1 MSAPRESALYEFALW
16 EPLLRLI
23 RASNTAELAAP
34 GGYVR
39 GHVGVGSWSVPVHR
53 PSPPRGQA
61 AQVEDMQEEWDAV
74 HAVIG
79 ALTEAE
85 VGQVEFVLEC
95 GADGATTLR
104 LYGPHPHVEPGFG
117 GPQGGSLLLVDDAVP
132 EPWRR
137 LPELMPD
144 AMPAPT
150 ADPVELARMLRE
162 RLPDVIGAT
171 EEEIAATESRIGV
184 TLPGELRSL
193 YGVVRGRWEDWSDDF
208 DAADRVYETVGCEL
222 LPLDHV
228 YVADAST
235 RPAPWEFGATDA
247 AVTRPGDAVQGVVGS
262 PGWIVFGG
270 SGGGDGIALDLT
282 PGPAGHLGQVV
293 LLSHEEHVG
302 AELLADSLTD
312 LVRDGEREERRSRRE
327 ELPEVARVNHSAVR
341 SVEAAAHPALE
352 VLSLGVCDGEP
363 FSLAPVVG
371 LPRLRTLS
379 AYPGTLADPREI
391 GALTGLEYL
400 DLPPDH
406 WRSLLDAGAVPRGLL
421 AASIEPNGTRER
433 HHPLDLVALANEIL
447 ALFGRSPITPT
458 VLEGYLGPSPTGPAR
473 ML

>member
-1 MSAPRESALYEFALW
+1 MSALYEFALW
-16 EPLLRLI
+16 EPLLRLV
-23 RASNTAELAAP
+23 RASNTSALAAP

-79 ALTEAE
+79 ALMEA
-85 VGQVEFVLEC
+85 GAGRVEFVLES
-95 GADGATTLR
+95 APDGGTTLR
-104 LYGPHPHVEPGFG
+104 LYGPHPHVEPGYG
-117 GPQGGSLLLVDDAVP
+117 GPQGGALLLVDDAVP

-137 LPELMPD
+137 LPEPAPD
-144 AMPAPT
+144 VLPAPT
-150 ADPVELARMLRE
+150 ADPGELERLLRE
-162 RLPDVIGAT
+162 RLPDATGAT
-171 EEEIAATESRIGV
+171 EEELAATEARIGV
-184 TLPGELRSL
+184 ALPGELRSL
-193 YGVVRGRWEDWSDDF
+193 YGVVRGNWEDWEDDY
-208 DAADRVYETVGCEL
+208 DAADRAYGVVGCEL

-235 RPAPWEFGATDA
+235 RPAPWQFGAKDA
-247 AVTRPGDAVQGVVGS
+247 VVTRPGDAVQGVVGS

-270 SGGGDGIALDLT
+270 NGGGDAVALDLT
-282 PGPAGHLGQVV
+282 PGPAGHLGQIV
-293 LLSHEEHVG
+293 LLGHEAHVG

-312 LVRDGEREERRSRRE
+312 LVRDGEREESRVRRDR
-327 ELPEVARVNHSAVR
+327 LPEVAYVNHSAVR
-341 SVEAAAHPALE
+341 SVEDAAHPALE

-379 AYPGTLADPREI
+379 AYPGTLAEPREI
-391 GALTGLEYL
+391 GGLTGLEYL
-400 DLPPDH
+400 ELPPEY

-421 AASIEPNGTRER
+421 AAAIEPDGARER

-447 ALFGRSPITPT
+447 ALFGRPPITPT
-458 VLEGYLGPSPTGPAR
+458 VLEGDLGPAPA
-473 ML
+473 

>member
-1 MSAPRESALYEFALW
+1 MSALYEFALW

-23 RASNTAELAAP
+23 RSSNTAVLAEP

-53 PSPPRGQA
+53 PSPPPGRA
-61 AQVEDMQEEWDAV
+61 AQVEDTQEEWDAV

-79 ALTEAE
+79 ALAEADT
-85 VGQVEFVLEC
+85 GQVEFVLEC
-95 GADGATTLR
+95 GADGAATLR

-132 EPWRR
+132 QPWRR
-137 LPELMPD
+137 LPEPVPD
-144 AMPAPT
+144 ALPAPT
-150 ADPVELARMLRE
+150 ADAGELERLLRE
-162 RLPDVIGAT
+162 RLPDVVGAT
-171 EEEIAATESRIGV
+171 EEELAATESRIGV
-184 TLPGELRSL
+184 ALPGELRSL
-193 YGVVRGRWEDWSDDF
+193 YGVVRGRWEDWEDDF
-208 DAADRVYETVGCEL
+208 DAADRVYEAIGCEL

-235 RPAPWEFGATDA
+235 RQAPWEFGATDA
-247 AVTRPGDAVQGVVGS
+247 AVTRPGDAVQGLPGS

-270 SGGGDGIALDLT
+270 NGGGDAVALDLT
-282 PGPAGHLGQVV
+282 PGPGGNLGQVI
-293 LLSHEEHVG
+293 LLSHEEYVG
-302 AELLADSLTD
+302 AELLADSLTG
-312 LVRDGEREERRSRRE
+312 LVRDGEREESRERRA
-327 ELPEVARVNHSAVR
+327 ELPEVAYVNHRAVP

-352 VLSLGVCDGEP
+352 VLSLGVYDGEP

-391 GALTGLEYL
+391 GGLTGLEYL
-400 DLPPDH
+400 DLPPDY

-421 AASIEPNGTRER
+421 AASIETNAGGG

-458 VLEGYLGPSPTGPAR
+458 VVTGDLGPLPA
-473 ML
+473 